1 MFMLTGKPQGC
12 VMSEDGDA
20 KGTDQAM
27 LLALM
32 NRGRDTALLSA
43 EQEKLLDDW
52 MADRLPAADVDRAE
66 ALAKNNAFAAERIL
80 ENRLMA
86 AARNE
91 PPVPAELTGRI
102 LKMASPPT
110 PKRFG
115 FRWPALG
122 TWQWSGLAGALA
134 AAMAVVVFGIQQFT
148 ANARIQVAMVTVSDR
163 SVLFEASDVR
173 MRGAQQPSIA
183 DRRFREVEVPT
194 EIIRHL
200 ADVANTRVQ
209 GAAAQAIIPFLGS
222 TNETGGTAPNVVV
235 DAALSQK
242 VAAAGDRK
250 PFTVRI
256 YNLEDPRNADIR
268 VKLEPLP
275 TTGRI
280 YFLTLKP

>member
-1 MFMLTGKPQGC
+1 
-12 VMSEDGDA
+12 MSEDGDA
-20 KGTDQAM
+20 KGTDRAM
-27 LLALM
+27 LSALM

-66 ALAKNNAFAAERIL
+66 ALARNNVFAAEHIL

-86 AARNE
+86 AASHE

-102 LKMASPPT
+102 LKMANPPI

-115 FRWPALG
+115 FRWPVLG
-122 TWQWSGLAGALA
+122 TWQWSGLAGALT
-134 AAMAVVVFGIQQFT
+134 AAMAVVVFGVQQFT
-148 ANARIQVAMVTVSDR
+148 ANAPIQVAMVTVSDR

-173 MRGAQQPSIA
+173 MRGAQQPSTA
-183 DRRFREVEVPT
+183 DRRFRDVEVPS

-209 GAAAQAIIPFLGS
+209 GAAVQAILPFLGG
-222 TNETGGTAPNVVV
+222 TNETGGTPPNVVV

-250 PFTVRI
+250 QFTVRI
-256 YNLEDPRNADIR
+256 YNLEDPRSADIR

-280 YFLTLKP
+280 YFLTIKP